1 MSILFL
7 VVTIYSCY
15 CGWFR
20 NLGSRRWYGDQ
31 NSLIQE
37 DTPWE
42 GGTFQLEANMG
53 NVGPWGTFF
62 KPWFSES
69 ASLVGGIS
77 MNQAVLYIICKVF
90 FFGFSRYSN
99 TQTHLWSRC
108 TSPTLLASCSGSS
121 CTSSASIIL
130 STYLDI
136 ISTSTLLLVSRHI
149 LSTATTH
156 PTNLRDWVR
165 VTGYLTLLLGD
176 LQLTFLPAG
185 GEFHRRISHQSAT
198 REVLDQGSWWSKPL
212 GTPCSVTWR
221 NRGWSWWHGVHW
233 WSLSA

>member
-1 MSILFL
+1 MISPASETGNLSPCYSFWPEAFSEWYDGFLFQRNHTFL
-7 VVTIYSCY
+7 AIKAPWICRVVTIYSCY

-77 MNQAVLYIICKVF
+77 MNQAVLYIICKVIF
-90 FFGFSRYSN
+90 FAFSRYSN
-99 TQTHLWSRC
+99 TQTHLWSQC

-136 ISTSTLLLVSRHI
+136 ISTSTLLFS
-149 LSTATTH
+149 
-156 PTNLRDWVR
+156 
-165 VTGYLTLLLGD
+165 
-176 LQLTFLPAG
+176 
-185 GEFHRRISHQSAT
+185 
-198 REVLDQGSWWSKPL
+198 
-212 GTPCSVTWR
+212 
-221 NRGWSWWHGVHW
+221 
-233 WSLSA
+233 